1 MTVAQTLAELAA
13 DAYSQN
19 PAKDLPDGFTPVDV
33 PGLQMHHGLY
43 ADGPAEAAL
52 FTGALDGEQVLVLAF
67 RGSDDRTD
75 WIDDLRDINAEYAQF
90 QPLISAVEDY
100 ANQGGKVVA
109 VGHSLGGRDG
119 AGLHVRPRR
128 RRPLPRGH
136 LWIAGRAPRGRGL
149 CAHAGRPH
157 HQLCGQRRS
166 VRVPGRAPGRTRRLR
181 RAAPRIRH
189 RPSSRSCRNWTHL
202 SAKEV
207 AGSLPFMTT
216 DYANNGRDGDLCP
229 GSGAPVDIA
238 NLLTAN
244 PAEHDIGLYVS
255 LTGSGSLFEPSLW

>member
-100 ANQGGKVVA
+100 ANQGGKVVV
-109 VGHSLGGRDG
+109 VGHSLGG
-119 AGLHVRPRR
+119 AMAQVFMS
-128 RRPLPRGH
+128 
-136 LWIAGRAPRGRGL
+136 
-149 CAHAGRPH
+149 AHAGDDHYRAVTF
-157 HQLCGQRRS
+157 GS
-166 VRVPGRAPGRTRRLR
+166 PGALPEGGVFAPTQDDRITNYAVSDDPFVFLGEHRAEL
-181 RAAPRIRH
+181 AAFAVQHPEFATAVIAEL
-189 RPSSRSCRNWTHL
+189 SKWTHL

-216 DYANNGRDGDLCP
+216 DYANNGVTVTLP